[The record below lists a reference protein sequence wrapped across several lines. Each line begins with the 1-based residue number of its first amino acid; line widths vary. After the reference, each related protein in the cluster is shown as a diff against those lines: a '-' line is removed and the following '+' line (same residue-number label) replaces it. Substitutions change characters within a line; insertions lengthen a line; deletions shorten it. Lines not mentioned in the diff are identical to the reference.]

1 MKKPNHHAW
10 LFPNCFFLF
19 FSFYLFVKFLFVFF
33 FMAGYEPQFLYH
45 LTPLYLLSGLSN
57 VQLLTLSLVLMVFD
71 MYLHLWSSRRK
82 LLLSFL
88 PTTLMITGIGYTMM
102 FNPIDISYVLHY
114 VLFGL
119 LLVVVLID
127 YQDLLKGIQPTTIP
141 WKKESLTTP
150 MMAQT
155 PAPTRKK
162 PLFARTE
169 KPVPQPIPALVTDG
183 LGEFKKA
190 SNDILQKM
198 QIILDNLEQ
207 KTHKIEQ
214 LEFRIEEEQKQRTH
228 SPQIL
233 SDQTVHP
240 SESNTNPYSDQKN
253 NVTPIS
259 PEETIIIKEKIQN
272 HLVIDGMND
281 VVAIV
286 QRGVFKEI
294 SKSFAGFLGYERTY
308 LLQKNFFVFIAPR
321 GFEDARKYYLNRL
334 KGVSSNSFRTILV
347 TKEKTEVLVEITVT
361 PTIYKG
367 DLAEFLCIT
376 QVKNEQ

>member
-1 MKKPNHHAW
+1 MKKPNHNAW

-19 FSFYLFVKFLFVFF
+19 FSVYLFVKFLFVFF

-88 PTTLMITGIGYTMM
+88 PTALMITGIGFTMM

-114 VLFGL
+114 ILFGL
-119 LLVVVLID
+119 LLAVILID

-141 WKKESLTTP
+141 WKKESLATP
-150 MMAQT
+150 MMVQS

-162 PLFARTE
+162 PLFARTD
-169 KPVPQPIPALVTDG
+169 KPVPQPIPASITDG
-183 LGEFKKA
+183 FGEFKKV

-198 QIILDNLEQ
+198 QILLDNLEQ

-214 LEFRIEEEQKQRTH
+214 LESRIEEQKQSTH
-228 SPQIL
+228 PPQAL
-233 SDQTVHP
+233 SDQTNHP
-240 SESNTNPYSDQKN
+240 SVTNKNSYSFQKN

-259 PEETIIIKEKIQN
+259 PEETIILKEKIHN

-294 SKSFAGFLGYERTY
+294 SNSFAGFLGYERTD
-308 LLQKNFFVFIAPR
+308 LLQKNFFVFIASR

-361 PTIYKG
+361 PTVYKG
-367 DLAEFLCIT
+367 DPAEFLCVT